1 MKKTFTDEFG
11 KKWDVIIT
19 TKLIK
24 DRQEIVSV
32 KVKTTNSAPVTRRV
46 LASISL
52 EELLRD
58 ELASMSP
65 ILKKSETR
73 KSRQGKQHTE
83 DDLREVAKIYNA
95 ARKARLPVQ
104 RAVADAQGI
113 SVSTATKRIMAARK
127 AGIIG
132 Q

>member
-1 MKKTFTDEFG
+1 MKKTFTDELG
-11 KKWDVIIT
+11 KKWDVTIT
-19 TKLIK
+19 TKLVK

-32 KVKTTNSAPVTRRV
+32 KVKTTDSAPVTRRV

-58 ELASMSP
+58 EIASISP
-65 ILKKSETR
+65 ILKKSKTR
-73 KSRQGKQHTE
+73 KSHQGKQHTE

-95 ARKARLPVQ
+95 ARKARFPVQ
-104 RAVADAQGI
+104 KAVADAQGI

-127 AGIIG
+127 ADLLS
-132 Q
+132 